1 MFELR
6 GDSQISIRSYGE
18 ADAPSLFA
26 AVEANRAHLDA
37 WLPWVEHTRS
47 VDDAREFIRS
57 TARRWADNLGFQ
69 GGIFAN
75 EELTGGI
82 GCRPIDWTN
91 RKVEIGYWLAASAQG
106 RGIVTS
112 AARLLIGHCFLE
124 WKLNRVEIRC
134 AAGNARSCAIAERLG
149 FTFEGTQR
157 EAQWLHGKGMD
168 LRLYSLLAREW
179 AAA

>member
-6 GDSQISIRSYGE
+6 GDSGVAIRSYQE
-18 ADAPSLFA
+18 TDAPALFA
-26 AVEANRAHLDA
+26 AIEANRAHLDA

-47 VDDAREFIRS
+47 PQDVLEFIRVA
-57 TARRWADNLGFQ
+57 ARQRADNLGFQ
-69 GGIFAN
+69 GGIFTA
-75 EELTGGI
+75 EGLAGGI
-82 GCRPIDWTN
+82 GCRPIDWAN
-91 RKVEIGYWLAASAQG
+91 RRAEIGYWLAAAAQG
-106 RGIVTS
+106 RGIITS
-112 AARLLIGHCFLE
+112 AARLLIGHCFVE

-134 AAGNARSCAIAERLG
+134 AASNARSCAVAERLG

-179 AAA
+179 AAV

>member
-6 GDSQISIRSYGE
+6 GDAGLSIRSYLK
-18 ADAPSLFA
+18 ADAAALFA

-47 VDDAREFIRS
+47 VDDTREFIRL
-57 TARRWADNLGFQ
+57 TARQLADNAGFQ
-69 GGIFAN
+69 GGIFTPDGLA
-75 EELTGGI
+75 GGI
-82 GCRPIDWTN
+82 GCRTIDWAN
-91 RKVEIGYWLAASAQG
+91 RKVEIGYWLAESAQG

-112 AARLLIGHCFLE
+112 AARLLIGHCFAG

-134 AAGNARSCAIAERLG
+134 AAGNTRSCAVADRLG

-157 EAQWLHGKGMD
+157 EAQWLHGKGMN

>member
-6 GDSQISIRSYGE
+6 GDSGVSIRSYHE
-18 ADAPSLFA
+18 ADAPTLFA
-26 AVEANRAHLDA
+26 AVEANRRHLDA

-47 VDDAREFIRS
+47 VADTREFIGL
-57 TARRWADNLGFQ
+57 TARQWADNLGFQ
-69 GGIFAN
+69 GGIWTPDG
-75 EELTGGI
+75 LTGGI
-82 GCRPIDWTN
+82 GCRPIDWAN
-91 RKVEIGYWLAASAQG
+91 RKVEIGYWLAQSAQG
-106 RGIVTS
+106 RGIMTA
-112 AARLLIGHCFLE
+112 AARLLIGHCFAE

-134 AAGNARSCAIAERLG
+134 AAGNTRSCAVAERLG